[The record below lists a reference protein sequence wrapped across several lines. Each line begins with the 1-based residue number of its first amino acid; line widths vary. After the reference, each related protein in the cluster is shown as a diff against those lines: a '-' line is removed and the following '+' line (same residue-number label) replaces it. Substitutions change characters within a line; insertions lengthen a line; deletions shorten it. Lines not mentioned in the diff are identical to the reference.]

1 MGFNLNTR
9 NTNNLRGSKEIDSI
23 GDDLVN
29 ISSSLGTGFTPTI
42 VWVKINDSAFNE
54 NSIFNFGHDTSLG
67 NITVASQ
74 SAIPGGPNLIVTH
87 SHDSSDE
94 NTGVDIFCSADG
106 IYEVTADL
114 ILTIASGGTSGQS
127 IYSVFVDSTKV
138 YEMEARVNASDDPD
152 KISFTYVGQ
161 ITSGSKIN
169 VKIDPH
175 DTNKITLNSNSTVT
189 VQRIA

>member
-42 VWVKINDSAFNE
+42 VWVRINDDSNNE
-54 NSIFNFGHDTSLG
+54 SSIFNFGHDTTTD

-87 SHDSSDE
+87 SLND
-94 NTGVDIFCSADG
+94 GVDVFCSADG

-114 ILTIASGGTSGQS
+114 ILTIPSGETSGQN

-138 YEMEARVNASDDPD
+138 YEMEARVNSADDPD

-175 DTNKITLNSNSTVT
+175 DASKIRLELNSTVT

>member
-42 VWVKINDSAFNE
+42 VWVKINDDSNNE
-54 NSIFNFGHDTSLG
+54 SSIFNFGHNTTTD
-67 NITVASQ
+67 NINIASQ

-87 SHDSSDE
+87 SVND
-94 NTGVDIFCSADG
+94 GVDIFCSANG

-114 ILTIASGGTSGQS
+114 ILTIASSGGTSGQS
-127 IYSVFVDSTKV
+127 IYNVFVDSTKV
-138 YEMEARVNASDDPD
+138 YEMEARVNSSDDPD

-175 DTNKITLNSNSTVT
+175 DTNKIRLELNSTVT